1 MEHRHLCSYNLPQQ
15 INLIGPSCQE
25 LRITEDILQQEMS
38 STTPILEMILYVAF
52 SSYLNNASIFEL
64 DQVRLRQNLSY
75 QQSLDIVSQLSC
87 ENPVNFD
94 LQQFKCELKKSKDSN
109 DGFLRMENVKETNKN
124 MSAL

>member
-1 MEHRHLCSYNLPQQ
+1 
-15 INLIGPSCQE
+15 
-25 LRITEDILQQEMS
+25 
-38 STTPILEMILYVAF
+38 MILYVAF

-94 LQQFKCELKKSKDSN
+94 LQQFKCELKKSKDSK

>member
-94 LQQFKCELKKSKDSN
+94 LQQFKCELKKSKDSK

>member
-25 LRITEDILQQEMS
+25 LRITEDLLLLLLLDMF
-38 STTPILEMILYVAF
+38 LYVAF
-52 SSYLNNASIFEL
+52 SYLNNASIFEL
-64 DQVRLRQNLSY
+64 DQLRLRQNLSY
-75 QQSLDIVSQLSC
+75 QQSLDIVSHLSC

-94 LQQFKCELKKSKDSN
+94 LQQFKCELKKSKDSK